1 MVSKRNTNRKKT
13 EKPIKE
19 NSNKDNPKEAWEKE
33 KYDTQPQPT
42 VEEKR
47 KKEFADFK
55 QVIISE
61 IINVLKPDMEK
72 KLNIIS
78 TSMETKLG
86 EISKQIST
94 EMTDIRNHFAQ
105 PPTTDNGNMES
116 VMAQPDEEQ
125 PTTTPPIQSQ
135 QSLQGQLG
143 NKDEL
148 MMTVLNIAAQVLRP
162 KDSSNELMKMFLQ
175 TQMRNSMSKTNYGDW
190 IQEELM
196 KKFANEFLGKD
207 LPAATKATSDHF
219 MKPIREMGIRAEQQ
233 KQAAAAQK
241 QQGEKHE

>member
-13 EKPIKE
+13 KKPIKE
-19 NSNKDNPKEAWEKE
+19 NPVKDNPKEQWEKE
-33 KYDTQPQPT
+33 KYDTQPPPT
-42 VEEKR
+42 EQEIR

-55 QVIISE
+55 QAIITE
-61 IINVLKPDMEK
+61 IIAVLKPDMEK
-72 KLNIIS
+72 KLTIIS
-78 TSMETKLG
+78 TSMENKLG
-86 EISKQIST
+86 EISKQINT
-94 EMTDIRNHFAQ
+94 EMTDIRNHFTQ

-116 VMAQPDEEQ
+116 VMAQPDEQ

-135 QSLQGQLG
+135 QSLQGG
-143 NKDEL
+143 TNKDEL
-148 MMTVLNIAAQVLRP
+148 MMTLLNIAAQVFRP

-196 KKFANEFLGKD
+196 KKFANEFLGKE